1 MKLKKRGLI
10 ILLFG
15 LFTFLLLFLGVKSQ
29 FEAPKE
35 SAQDVQFMVGKD
47 RTLQAIVGDL
57 KYYDFIKNE
66 SAFKFALRFTKD
78 NTPGNEDSIRI
89 GSNTLDRLAVYKIAQ
104 SMNAWQLA
112 KALLN
117 NGEFQDCSHGC
128 PPGSF
133 YPALLPGGELKP
145 SEYEWV
151 ESYEDCV
158 KAKGQLSSEQY
169 SQRTGNPRKCVTPD
183 GREFTQGE
191 EGWKKAVGG

>member
-1 MKLKKRGLI
+1 MKFKRQGLI
-10 ILLFG
+10 VILLG
-15 LFTFLLLFLGVKSQ
+15 LFVFLLLFLGVKSQ
-29 FEAPKE
+29 FESPKK

-57 KYYDFIKNE
+57 NYYGFIKNE
-66 SAFKFALRFTKD
+66 SAFKFALRFVKD
-78 NTPGNEDSIRI
+78 NTPGNENSIRI
-89 GSNTLDRLAVYKIAQ
+89 GNNTLDRLAVYKISQ

-112 KALLN
+112 EALLN
-117 NGEFQDCSHGC
+117 DGEFQDCSHGC

-151 ESYEDCV
+151 ETYEDCV

-183 GREFTQGE
+183 GKEYTQGE
-191 EGWKKAVGG
+191 EGWKPAVGG